1 MGIERVEG
9 VDFTPSSFA
18 HFPSQHPFRLYFCAP
33 GAEVMFVRKA
43 SRGRPRPGPDTAQRA
58 VSGSTMKH
66 AVRDVSNAAILLLH
80 KTEPGQRPMATMY
93 YDEDKLMKTC
103 DSADN
108 FNTNKTFYL

>member
-18 HFPSQHPFRLYFCAP
+18 HFPSQHPFLLYFCAP

-58 VSGSTMKH
+58 VSGSTISTLSGMSVMQQYYYCIKLSPAKGRWQQCTTMKI
-66 AVRDVSNAAILLLH
+66 N
-80 KTEPGQRPMATMY
+80 
-93 YDEDKLMKTC
+93 
-103 DSADN
+103 
-108 FNTNKTFYL
+108 